1 MMYKKILL
9 PHAGTPAG
17 DIALKHAI
25 HLAKSS
31 KAQIIILHV
40 IDDIPNVPVGLTMHY
55 AQIDSIKNQLSEIR
69 RESKAIMEKEML
81 KRVKI
86 CKKNKIKSELK
97 IKVGDPTDEIIKIVT
112 NQKIDLIVMAKKRK
126 LKGIKKF
133 LSLGSVSRKIVEHT
147 SCPVLMV
154 DIEKK

>member
-1 MMYKKILL
+1 MLYKKILL

-17 DIALKHAI
+17 DLALKHAI
-25 HLAKSS
+25 YLAKSS

-40 IDDIPNVPVGLTMHY
+40 IEETHNVPVGLTMHY
-55 AQIDSIKNQLSEIR
+55 AQMESIKNQLNEIR
-69 RESKAIMEKEML
+69 RLSKAIMEKEML
-81 KRVKI
+81 KRLQI

-97 IKVGDPTDEIIKIVT
+97 IKFGVPPDEIIKMVR
-112 NQKIDLIVMAKKRK
+112 NQRIDLIVMAKRRK
-126 LKGIKKF
+126 LPGIKIF
-133 LSLGSVSRKIVEHT
+133 LSLGSVSRKIVEHV